1 MALDGG
7 GGGGGL
13 LGVGNSFVGPQTALE
28 VAGNFAYGYSG
39 EVIVNN
45 NTVSMFD
52 FTTGNF
58 LFVGTFSYGIDQ
70 NASLSGSKLLGF
82 TIKMNGSKI
91 MQLVSQTS
99 VNYPM
104 LDFDNNYDLIIP
116 AYTGIIIESET
127 TNTTNVPTYGILTGR
142 IYHD

>member
-1 MALDGG
+1 MAAPTGPGG
-7 GGGGGL
+7 GP
-13 LGVGNSFVGPQTALE
+13 VGFAGNAFTGPAEALE
-28 VAGNFAYGYSG
+28 IAGDFAYGYSG
-39 EVIVNN
+39 EIIVNN

-142 IYHD
+142 IYK